1 MILLSKEQV
10 EDWLI
15 GASKDAPIY
24 MIGIG
29 GSGMAGLAHL
39 MVDLGFKVLGSDIT
53 DNTEIRQ
60 LRNRGVVISQGHEP
74 EFLHTNRPELIVYS
88 SAVRLDNPE
97 LAIASKLQIPI
108 IRRAVLLAALAG
120 SRRTVCVAGMHG
132 KTTTSAMIAHSLDI
146 LNPESGF
153 AIGAAV
159 PQLGRHA
166 RVSSSDDAFFV
177 VETDE
182 SDGTLSEFSPEQSIL
197 LNIDEEHL
205 DYYENLDAICTEFV
219 AFGKQTK
226 GTLIY
231 CADDPRLTDLFGN
244 RPKSI
249 SYGFNP
255 TSDYQVEVGAKGE
268 FQVKRRGQVLGQFK
282 IELLGEKNISNAVAA
297 IAFLHSNGYA
307 ADEISYA
314 LRRFKGVNR
323 RQQELFGDRSYRI
336 FDDYG
341 HHPREI
347 EATIS
352 AIKEECS
359 GRLLVAFQPHRFTR
373 TKHLLSDFITCFKG
387 ADLLW
392 VTEVYAASEA
402 PMKDV
407 NGRLLA
413 QEISNNGQSAAYV
426 ATLDELRTKVS
437 QALRPGD
444 VILFMG
450 AGDITQ
456 VAHQLAT
463 DLDMKET
470 PHATELRELLDSE
483 SKVLENEPMAR
494 RTTIGVGGTA
504 DIYIEPSSELDLANI
519 LRYTAAHELPVTLLG
534 RGSNLL
540 IQDDGIRGVVVR
552 LKHKSFNF
560 IEISGDQIRCGA
572 GARLNHIANA
582 ARDAGLAGMEFMEGI
597 PGCLGGALRM
607 NAGAWNGET
616 FGRVVSVKFMTKD
629 GYVKERPV
637 NQMGAIYRSCPILGE
652 NIALE
657 ATLRGVLSEKSIVQ
671 EKMDCLRKQRIK
683 SQPHYRSAGCMF
695 KNPEGSS
702 AGQLV
707 DECNLK
713 GLQVG
718 GARVSEKHGN
728 FIINSGN
735 ASAAD
740 VIDLMEKVK
749 SKVSEL
755 KGVKLQT
762 EVQIIGE

>member
-10 EDWLI
+10 ETWLI
-15 GASKDAPIY
+15 RAQKGVPIY
-24 MIGIG
+24 LIGIG
-29 GSGMAGLAHL
+29 GSGMTGLAHL
-39 MVDLGFKVLGSDIT
+39 LIDLGFKVFGSDIT

-74 EFLHTNRPELIVYS
+74 ESLRMNRPELIVYS
-88 SAVRLDNPE
+88 SAVRVDNQE
-97 LAIASKLQIPI
+97 LTTANKLQIPI
-108 IRRAVLLAALAG
+108 AQRAVLLAALAN

-146 LNPESGF
+146 LGAKSGF
-153 AIGAAV
+153 AVGAAV
-159 PQLGRHA
+159 PQIGRHA
-166 RVSSSDDAFFV
+166 RVNSSDDAFFI

-205 DYYENLDAICTEFV
+205 DYYENFDAICTEFA
-219 AFGKQTK
+219 AFGKQTR
-226 GTLIY
+226 GALIY
-231 CADDPRLTDLFGN
+231 CADDPGLTDLFGSQPN
-244 RPKSI
+244 SI

-255 TSDYQVEVGAKGE
+255 TSDYRVETVAKGE
-268 FQVKRRGQVLGQFK
+268 FQVTHKEHILGKFK

-307 ADEISYA
+307 VDEISNA
-314 LRRFKGVNR
+314 LQSFKGVKR
-323 RQQELFGDRSYRI
+323 RQQELFGDHRYRI

-352 AIKEECS
+352 AIKEECT

-373 TKHLLSDFITCFKG
+373 TNHLLSDFASCFKG

-392 VTEVYAASEA
+392 ITEVYAANET
-402 PMKDV
+402 PIKNV
-407 NGRLLA
+407 NGRFLA
-413 QEISNNGQSAAYV
+413 QEISNNGQTAVYV
-426 ATLDELRTKVS
+426 ATLDGLRTKMG
-437 QALRPGD
+437 QALLSDD
-444 VILFMG
+444 VLLFMG

-456 VAHQLAT
+456 AAHQLAA

-470 PHATELRELLDSE
+470 SHATELREKLNPE

-494 RTTIGVGGTA
+494 RTTIGVGGAA
-504 DIYIEPSSELDLANI
+504 DMYIEPANELDLATV
-519 LRYTAAHELPVTLLG
+519 LQYAVAHELPVILLG
-534 RGSNLL
+534 RGSNIL
-540 IQDDGIRGVVVR
+540 IRDDGIRGVVIT
-552 LKHKSFNF
+552 LKHKNF
-560 IEISGDQIRCGA
+560 STIDVNENQIRCGA
-572 GARLNHIANA
+572 GARLIHIANV

-616 FGRVVSVKFMTKD
+616 FERVVSVKFMTR
-629 GYVKERPV
+629 GGSVEERPV
-637 NQMGAIYRSCPILGE
+637 DQMGAIYRSCPILNE
-652 NIALE
+652 HIALE
-657 ATLRGVLSEKSIVQ
+657 ATLRGVLSEKSIIQ
-671 EKMDCLRKQRIK
+671 AKMDCLREQRTR

-695 KNPEGSS
+695 KNPAGNS
-702 AGQLV
+702 AGQLI

-740 VIDLMEKVK
+740 VISLMEKVK
-749 SKVSEL
+749 SIVNDQ
-755 KGVKLQT
+755 KGVKLET
-762 EVQIIGE
+762 EVRIIGE

>member
-1 MILLSKEQV
+1 
-10 EDWLI
+10 
-15 GASKDAPIY
+15 
-24 MIGIG
+24 
-29 GSGMAGLAHL
+29 
-39 MVDLGFKVLGSDIT
+39 
-53 DNTEIRQ
+53 
-60 LRNRGVVISQGHEP
+60 
-74 EFLHTNRPELIVYS
+74 
-88 SAVRLDNPE
+88 
-97 LAIASKLQIPI
+97 
-108 IRRAVLLAALAG
+108 
-120 SRRTVCVAGMHG
+120 
-132 KTTTSAMIAHSLDI
+132 MIAHSLDI
-146 LNPESGF
+146 LSKESGF
-153 AIGAAV
+153 AVGAAV

-166 RVSSSDDAFFV
+166 RVSSSSDAFFV

-182 SDGTLSEFSPEQSIL
+182 SDGALSEFSPEQSIL

-231 CADDPRLTDLFGN
+231 CADDPRLTDLFGS
-244 RPKSI
+244 RSKSI

-255 TSDYQVEVGAKGE
+255 TSDYRVEAGSKGE
-268 FQVKRRGQVLGQFK
+268 FQVKRKEQVLGQFK
-282 IELLGEKNISNAVAA
+282 IELMGEKNISNAVAA

-307 ADEISYA
+307 VDEISNA
-314 LRRFKGVNR
+314 LRRFKGVKR
-323 RQQELFGDRSYRI
+323 RQQELFGDHCYRI

-373 TKHLLSDFITCFKG
+373 TKHLLSDFISCFEG

-392 VTEVYAASEA
+392 ITEVYAASEA
-402 PMKDV
+402 PIKDV
-407 NGRLLA
+407 NGRILA
-413 QEISNNGQSAAYV
+413 QEISNNGQPAAYV
-426 ATLDELRTKVS
+426 ATLDGLRTKVS
-437 QALRPGD
+437 QALLPGD
-444 VILFMG
+444 VLLFMG

-456 VAHQLAT
+456 VAHQLAA

-470 PHATELRELLDSE
+470 SHAIELRELIDPE

-494 RTTIGVGGTA
+494 RTTIGVGGAA
-504 DIYIEPSSELDLANI
+504 DIYIEPANELDLATV
-519 LRYTAAHELPVTLLG
+519 LRYAVAHELPVILLG

-540 IQDDGIRGVVVR
+540 IRDDGIRGIVIS
-552 LKHKSFNF
+552 LKYKSFSF
-560 IEISGDQIRCGA
+560 IEVSENQIRCGA
-572 GARLNHIANA
+572 GARLNHIANT

-616 FGRVVSVKFMTKD
+616 FERVVSVKFMTRD
-629 GYVKERPV
+629 GHVKERPV
-637 NQMGAIYRSCPILGE
+637 DQMGAIYRSCPILDE
-652 NIALE
+652 HIALE
-657 ATLRGVLSEKSIVQ
+657 ATLRGILSDKSIIQ
-671 EKMDCLRKQRIK
+671 AKMDCLREQRTK

-740 VIDLMEKVK
+740 VIGLMEKVK
-749 SKVSEL
+749 SIVNEL

>member
-1 MILLSKEQV
+1 MILLSKKQI

-15 GASKDAPIY
+15 EAPTNAPIY

-29 GSGMAGLAHL
+29 GSGMTGLAHL
-39 MVDLGFKVLGSDIT
+39 MVDLGFKVLGSDIV
-53 DNTEIRQ
+53 DNTEIQQ
-60 LRNRGVVISQGHEP
+60 LRNRGVVIYQGHEP
-74 EFLHTNRPELIVYS
+74 QFLHASRPELIVYS
-88 SAVRLDNPE
+88 SAVRMDNPE

-132 KTTTSAMIAHSLDI
+132 KTTTSAIIAHSLDI

-159 PQLGRHA
+159 PQLARHA
-166 RVSSSDDAFFV
+166 RVSFSDDAFFV

-182 SDGTLSEFSPEQSIL
+182 SDGNLSEFSPEQSIL

-219 AFGKQTK
+219 VFAKQTK
-226 GTLIY
+226 GSLIY
-231 CADDPRLTDLFGN
+231 CADDPRLTDLFCN
-244 RPKSI
+244 RPNSI

-268 FQVKRRGQVLGQFK
+268 FQVKRREQVLGQFK

-307 ADEISYA
+307 VEEISHA

-323 RQQELFGDRSYRI
+323 RQQKLFGDYSYQI

-359 GRLLVAFQPHRFTR
+359 ARLLVAFQPHRFTR
-373 TKHLLSDFITCFKG
+373 TKYLLSDFTTCFDG

-392 VTEVYAASEA
+392 ITEVYAANEA
-402 PMKDV
+402 PIKDV

-413 QEISNNGQSAAYV
+413 QEISNNGQPAAYV

-450 AGDITQ
+450 AGDVTQ

-470 PHATELRELLDSE
+470 LHAIELRELLDSE

-494 RTTIGVGGTA
+494 RTTIGVGGAA

-519 LRYTAAHELPVTLLG
+519 LRYAAAHELPLTLLG

-540 IQDDGIRGVVVR
+540 IQDDGIRGVVIK

-560 IEISGDQIRCGA
+560 IEVSGDQIRCGA

-616 FGRVVSVKFMTKD
+616 FGKVVSVKFMTKD

-637 NQMGAIYRSCPILGE
+637 DQMGAVYRNCPILGE

-657 ATLRGVLSEKSIVQ
+657 ATLRGIISEKSIVQ
-671 EKMDCLRKQRIK
+671 EKMNCLRKQRIK